1 MKISRQARRKAKILF
16 RLCLDGEAL
25 DPGRVRQVVAAL
37 LDQKPRGYLPILQ
50 RLRRLIAY
58 RVAENTLSIESAAPL
73 PDEGRSLFSELEA
86 RYGAALE
93 KRYSV
98 RPQLIGG
105 MRIQKGSTVWDGSI
119 FQRLQRLESSLA

>member
-1 MKISRQARRKAKILF
+1 MKIPRQARRKAKVLF
-16 RLCLDGEAL
+16 RLCLDGETL
-25 DPGRVRQVVAAL
+25 DAARVRQVVTVL

-58 RVAENTLSIESAAPL
+58 RIAENTLSIESAAPL
-73 PDEGRSLFSELEA
+73 PDQGRSLFAELES

-98 RPQLIGG
+98 RPELIGG
-105 MRIQKGSTVWDGSI
+105 IRIQKGSTVWDGSI
-119 FQRLQRLESSLA
+119 FQRLQRLEASLS

>member
-1 MKISRQARRKAKILF
+1 MAT
-16 RLCLDGEAL
+16 
-25 DPGRVRQVVAAL
+25 AL

-50 RLRRLIAY
+50 RLRQLIAY

-73 PDEGRSLFSELEA
+73 PDQGRSLFAQLEA
-86 RYGAALE
+86 RYGVALE
-93 KRYSV
+93 RRYAV

-119 FQRLQRLESSLA
+119 FQRLQTLESSLT